1 IHPSIG
7 SGYAGRRPPRSFD
20 PAVPANL
27 PFLCSSARI
36 SSPAQTAHS
45 ILLAPGSASPIPSV
59 VQVES
64 MCRCRRPTPPPDPP
78 CKLKAFFSRDNPA
91 YRWIT
96 RPHNLVDVRKRIEEI
111 ENEGRVFNLVP
122 QEQVERSRKNET
134 FAASSDRGTST
145 GMQGRSAEKE
155 KLIGLIL
162 RSEANVHTSII
173 PVVGLGGI
181 GKTTLA
187 QSVYADKRVDI
198 FNIRAWVHVSEKFD
212 LLKIMRAII
221 KSVDAKINLDNV
233 TLQFLQDCLQ
243 DKLADK
249 RYLIVLDD
257 FWEEGRDN
265 LE

>member
-1 IHPSIG
+1 MMLIKNLEAVMHDADNKVSQGGI
-7 SGYAGRRPPRSFD
+7 AGEQVGRW
-20 PAVPANL
+20 
-27 PFLCSSARI
+27 
-36 SSPAQTAHS
+36 
-45 ILLAPGSASPIPSV
+45 LLKLKSV
-59 VQVES
+59 AYDVEDLLDDLD
-64 MCRCRRPTPPPDPP
+64 TKNNEA
-78 CKLKAFFSRDNPA
+78 KLKAFFSRDNPA